1 MQMHNPS
8 HPGRLLA
15 YYLQGRS
22 VTEVARH
29 LGVTRPALSRVF
41 NGKAGV
47 SADMAL
53 RISEAF
59 KTDPEFWLR
68 LQAQRDLW
76 VASRRGAQKL
86 NHSLEAQPRSF
97 RGEKHGASSYNVSGG
112 LIRENARR
120 RLSHSSELKKRGPT
134 SMSRG
139 IMLKTATR
147 DQGRPSR
154 WRNPFSFRSLTMAE

>member
-1 MQMHNPS
+1 MQMFNPS
-8 HPGRLLA
+8 HPGKILA

-29 LGVTRPALSRVF
+29 MGVTRPALSRVL

-59 KTDPEFWLR
+59 NTDAELWLR

-76 VASRRGAQKL
+76 VASRK
-86 NHSLEAQPRSF
+86 
-97 RGEKHGASSYNVSGG
+97 
-112 LIRENARR
+112 RR
-120 RLSHSSELKKRGPT
+120 AKVKPLVQS
-134 SMSRG
+134 
-139 IMLKTATR
+139 A
-147 DQGRPSR
+147 
-154 WRNPFSFRSLTMAE
+154 AA